1 MHVMHN
7 MHIVH
12 VMHIMHIFHI
22 IHIMHTMHIMHVAP
36 NQAWRPTGESI
47 GRQNAFC
54 VFGTALVINPT
65 YSSIFQLIPHFSS
78 LLL

>member
-1 MHVMHN
+1 MHN

-36 NQAWRPTGESI
+36 NQAWRPSKERI
-47 GRQNAFC
+47 DRQKAKN
-54 VFGTALVINPT
+54 VYLVINPI
-65 YSSIFQLIPHFSS
+65 Y
-78 LLL
+78 